1 MRQTYFSDDYVES
14 HRRAFND
21 ARSQVI
27 RWQDALARDPQN
39 YELRQR
45 LEHAEQSSEFAQFGR
60 QQFAPKTAEM
70 PPA

>member
-45 LEHAEQSSEFAQFGR
+45 LEHAEQSVRICAIRETAIRAQNG
-60 QQFAPKTAEM
+60 
-70 PPA
+70 